1 MRLDLSRSPT
11 IRKKQVGMH
20 WAQPSSL
27 ETWSQGCQMANDL
40 LLLGEVSCHLLDYPL
55 QYLFLPSEFHGQ
67 RSLAGD
73 SPWGRRE
80 LDTAQQLTFMSS
92 FLPSHL
98 FLRFQLP
105 G

>member
-1 MRLDLSRSPT
+1 
-11 IRKKQVGMH
+11 
-20 WAQPSSL
+20 
-27 ETWSQGCQMANDL
+27 MANDL
-40 LLLGEVSCHLLDYPL
+40 LLLEEVSCHLLGYPL

-67 RSLAGD
+67 RSLAGN

-80 LDTAQQLTFMSS
+80 LDTTQRLTFMYS
-92 FLPSHL
+92 FLPFHL

>member
-1 MRLDLSRSPT
+1 
-11 IRKKQVGMH
+11 MH
-20 WAQPSSL
+20 WAWPSSL

-40 LLLGEVSCHLLDYPL
+40 LLLGEVSCHLLGYPL
-55 QYLFLPSEFHGQ
+55 QYSFLPSEFHGQ

-73 SPWGRRE
+73 SPWGHRE
-80 LDTAQQLTFMSS
+80 LDTTQQLTFICS